1 MVLNGAMLPFAVLC
15 QQSPPAG
22 GGTAATPVVA
32 GSVPHDTPT
41 V

>member
-22 GGTAATPVVA
+22 G
-32 GSVPHDTPT
+32 SVPHDTPT